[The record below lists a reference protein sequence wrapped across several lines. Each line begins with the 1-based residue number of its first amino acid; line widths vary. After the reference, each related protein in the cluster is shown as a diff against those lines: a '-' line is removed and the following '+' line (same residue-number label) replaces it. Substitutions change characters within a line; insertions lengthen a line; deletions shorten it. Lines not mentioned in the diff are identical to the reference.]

1 MIKRLLDLIPK
12 RRFDPTTTLG
22 RLRSQSASIRADARA
37 VLAKA
42 SSAGTST
49 DPVAQTLDAAEG
61 AMQDIVAQAQQA
73 LEGLAAKRDA
83 AGGYYRLIQATYQT
97 FRPPKITD
105 WMNTIL
111 VIIPF
116 SLLEGGMAGA
126 ILIAEGRMDVVAGLG
141 YGLIFALVNILT
153 GILVGYLPA
162 RHLAYRTPLDL
173 SDPAAD
179 QGLTFNTLLIRGLSA
194 FGVGVGLAAEA
205 VLIFGAARLR
215 ALGSHEG
222 VFDFSEIGFWETFDD
237 SLAIIVVVIGVCS
250 VILAMMKGYSGLSDP
265 IPGYAE
271 AYLSATADIDDAAE
285 DIVDEAEEAIETLS
299 EAALDQAEKRIAAAK
314 ERPALAFDALNE
326 IAADIDAHNDDVR
339 TAQDALRARA
349 KKRRGLAG
357 YVANGRCR
365 PAIEDE
371 MAALEALILPGI
383 DDKIAA
389 LRGELGVDVMPAETA
404 VASFEATRERCRA
417 ELRAALAT
425 FQSSAPN
432 LDALMDEGVS
442 HGTV

>member
-1 MIKRLLDLIPK
+1 MTI
-12 RRFDPTTTLG
+12 T
-22 RLRSQSASIRADARA
+22 RLRAQAAAIKARA
-37 VLAKA
+37 REVLAKA
-42 SSAGTST
+42 SGAGAST

-97 FRPPKITD
+97 FRPPKLTD
-105 WMNTIL
+105 WMNTVL

-116 SLLEGGMAGA
+116 WLLEGGMAGA

-141 YGLIFALVNILT
+141 YGLIFALVNILL
-153 GILVGYLPA
+153 GVLIGYLPL

-173 SDPAAD
+173 SNPDAD
-179 QGLTFNTLLIRGLSA
+179 QGLTANTLLIRGVSA
-194 FGVGVGLAAEA
+194 VGLVVGLAAEA

-250 VILAMMKGYSGLSDP
+250 VILAMMKGYSGLTDP

-285 DIVDEAEEAIETLS
+285 GIVDEAEEAIEKLS
-299 EAALDQAEKRIAAAK
+299 DTALDQAEERIANAK

-339 TAQDALRARA
+339 AVQDALRARA
-349 KKRRGLAG
+349 KKRNGVAG

-365 PAIEDE
+365 PSVEDE

-389 LRGELGVDVMPAETA
+389 LRGELNVDVIPAEAAT
-404 VASFEATRERCRA
+404 ASFEATRERCRA

-442 HGTV
+442 HDTV

>member
-1 MIKRLLDLIPK
+1 MIKRLLKVFPK
-12 RRFDPTTTLG
+12 TRFDPTTTLG
-22 RLRSQSASIRADARA
+22 RLRSQSASIRADARE

-49 DPVAQTLDAAEG
+49 DPVATTLDAAEG

-73 LEGLAAKRDA
+73 LEGLATKRDA

-97 FRPPKITD
+97 FRPPKLTD
-105 WMNTIL
+105 WMNTVL

-116 SLLEGGMAGA
+116 WLLEGGMAGA
-126 ILIAEGRMDVVAGLG
+126 ILIAEGRMDVFAGLG
-141 YGLIFALVNILT
+141 YGLIFALVNILL
-153 GILVGYLPA
+153 GVLIGYLPL
-162 RHLAYRTPLDL
+162 RHLSYRTPLDL
-173 SDPAAD
+173 SDPDAN
-179 QGLTFNTLLIRGLSA
+179 QNLTANTLLVRGLSA

-205 VLIFGAARLR
+205 VLVFGAARLR

-250 VILAMMKGYSGLSDP
+250 VILAMMKGYSGLTDP

-271 AYLSATADIDDAAE
+271 AYLSATAEIDDAAE
-285 DIVDEAEEAIETLS
+285 DIIDEAEQAIGKLGDT
-299 EAALDQAEKRIAAAK
+299 ALDQAEERIASAK

-339 TAQDALRARA
+339 AAQDALRARA
-349 KKRRGLAG
+349 KKRSGVTG
-357 YVANGRCR
+357 FVANGRCR
-365 PAIEDE
+365 PSVDDE
-371 MAALEALILPGI
+371 IAALEALILPGI

-389 LRGELGVDVMPAETA
+389 LRAELGVDVMPAETA
-404 VASFEATRERCRA
+404 TASFEATRERCRA

-425 FQSSAPN
+425 FRNSAPN